1 MSSYLPYLVTW
12 IQSYGYPV
20 LWLGVFIAAVGLPM
34 PTTLLLL
41 ATGAF
46 AALGDFNIFLVLPL
60 TITASV
66 GGDSVGYLLGRR
78 VGSRVLDWL
87 ERQQR
92 FRLVSSQNI
101 IKARQ
106 AFERRGGWA
115 IFLTRFLFS
124 ALGGITNIVAG
135 ADKYPYPRFFVYDV
149 CGEILGALIPLLLGY
164 IFGASWE
171 AIGDVLGAVSG
182 LLLALSTVT
191 VLLMILV
198 RSMKNMRQTSV
209 SKERKAEKR
218 SAVVE
223 TIRQSPD
230 TLPL

>member
-1 MSSYLPYLVTW
+1 M
-12 IQSYGYPV
+12 QSYGYPV
-20 LWLGVFIAAVGLPM
+20 LWLGVFIAAIGLPI

-66 GGDSVGYLLGRR
+66 SGDSVGYLLGRR
-78 VGSRVLDWL
+78 VGSRVLSWL

-92 FRLVSSQNI
+92 FRLVSPQNI
-101 IKARQ
+101 MKARQ

-124 ALGGITNIVAG
+124 ALGGITNIIAG
-135 ADKYPYPRFFVYDV
+135 ADNYPYPRFLLYDI
-149 CGEILGALIPLLLGY
+149 CGEILGALIPLVLGY

-171 AIGDVLGAVSG
+171 AVGDVLGAASG
-182 LLLALSTVT
+182 LLLALAAVT
-191 VLLMILV
+191 VLLVILI
-198 RSMKNMRQTSV
+198 RSMKNMHLASV
-209 SKERKAEKR
+209 SKERKDEKR
-218 SAVVE
+218 TATME

>member
-12 IQSYGYPV
+12 IQSYGYPI
-20 LWLGVFIAAVGLPM
+20 LWLGVFIAAVGLPI

-46 AALGDFNIFLVLPL
+46 AALGDFNIFLVVPL
-60 TITASV
+60 TLTASV
-66 GGDSVGYLLGRR
+66 SGDSIGYLLGRHI
-78 VGSRVLDWL
+78 GSRVLSWL

-124 ALGGITNIVAG
+124 ALGGITNIIAG
-135 ADKYPYPRFFVYDV
+135 ADDYPYSRFLVYDIG
-149 CGEILGALIPLLLGY
+149 GEILGALIPLLLGY

-171 AIGDVLGAVSG
+171 AIGDVLGAASG
-182 LLLALSTVT
+182 LLLALASVV
-191 VLLMILV
+191 VLMVILV

-209 SKERKAEKR
+209 SKERKNAKR
-218 SAVVE
+218 ATTVE